1 MKKYNY
7 EKSIINFAKSLQL
20 GEPFWSGDSLQMLC
34 PFHIEENASFG
45 INTKNGLY
53 NCFACNSKGHF
64 SKIIN
69 NLKGNIIAE
78 KHNSIKDFEI
88 SAKIDTVSYSAKP
101 ERKEV
106 GAIRNRLDTIS
117 YSKYTINELIKFINS
132 SFISTNLFSFVA
144 SNLDVRLGSV
154 LLARTSAQ
162 PSSNLTLIPSMSIY
176 L

>member
-1 MKKYNY
+1 MKNYNY
-7 EKSIINFAKSLQL
+7 EKSIKNFAKGLQL
-20 GEPFWSGDSLQMLC
+20 GEPFWSGDSMQMLC

-78 KHNSIKDFEI
+78 KHNSIGDFAI

-101 ERKEV
+101 EGKEV
-106 GAIRNRLDTIS
+106 GAIRNRLETIS
-117 YSKYTINELIKFINS
+117 YSKYTIDKLIELLTSGHTVSLSGVNSGENWICQQVCMIDLDNEYQ
-132 SFISTNLFSFVA
+132 
-144 SNLDVRLGSV
+144 RLV
-154 LLARTSAQ
+154 K
-162 PSSNLTLIPSMSIY
+162 
-176 L
+176 